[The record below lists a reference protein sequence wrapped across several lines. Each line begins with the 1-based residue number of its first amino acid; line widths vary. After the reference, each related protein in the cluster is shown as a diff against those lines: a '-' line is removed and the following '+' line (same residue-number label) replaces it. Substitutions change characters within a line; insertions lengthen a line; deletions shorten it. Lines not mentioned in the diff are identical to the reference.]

1 MPAQIDKLAHV
12 FWGELSLAGVNK
24 EGSIGSRCQLC
35 EFCLN
40 GRTVRVRF
48 GELHGRCQSR
58 G

>member
-1 MPAQIDKLAHV
+1 MPAQIGQTSARI
-12 FWGELSLAGVNK
+12 WGELSLAGVNK
-24 EGSIGSRCQLC
+24 EGSTGSRCQLC

-40 GRTVRVRF
+40 GRAVRVRF